1 MTKQSS
7 YSLAFIPAAAT
18 NRNGAVT
25 VVLPTHAENGAV
37 HQHRVARVGP
47 VPLIAQMANPV
58 SFLAPAL
65 SVIAADVRHHAAV
78 LTVAMY
84 VDPDNASVGQLDQ
97 IRGA

>member
-25 VVLPTHAENGAV
+25 VVLPKHAENSTV
-37 HQHRVARVGP
+37 RPHRVARVSH
-47 VPLIAQMANPV
+47 VTLVAQMANPI

-65 SVIAADVRHHAAV
+65 SAIV
-78 LTVAMY
+78 
-84 VDPDNASVGQLDQ
+84 
-97 IRGA
+97 